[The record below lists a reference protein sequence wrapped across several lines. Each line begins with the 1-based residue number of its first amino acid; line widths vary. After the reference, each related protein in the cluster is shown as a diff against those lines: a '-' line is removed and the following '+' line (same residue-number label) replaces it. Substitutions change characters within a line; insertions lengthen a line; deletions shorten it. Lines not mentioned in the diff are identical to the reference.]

1 MNLNIKIKKASIS
14 WIIQAI
20 SELSNLPALTDFFNG
35 AEIFLIRNYY
45 LLDLSDS
52 TS

>member
-20 SELSNLPALTDFFNG
+20 SELSNLPALTDFLMVQKYFWL
-35 AEIFLIRNYY
+35 EIIIY
-45 LLDLSDS
+45 
-52 TS
+52 